1 MQHCCNCGRPKPRR
15 SKKRWFHK
23 PRRVFI
29 VVTVCSGVS
38 LLYFGNMETIPY
50 TKRTH
55 LILVERWLGEIVFE
69 MMKVEWKGKLLT
81 VGELG

>member
-1 MQHCCNCGRPKPRR
+1 MNHYDDVFDQNQEGQ
-15 SKKRWFHK
+15 KKRWFHK

-38 LLYFGNMETIPY
+38 LLYF
-50 TKRTH
+50 TH
-55 LILVERWLGEIVFE
+55 LILIPKAVERWLGEIVFE